1 MGKYVW
7 PCPSYSRISS
17 GYGNRVHPIYGTV
30 KFHDGVD
37 LAAASGV
44 PILAFGSGTVT
55 VSGLNGGYGNY
66 ISINHGGGLM
76 SFIRTLFETVC
87 FQGRKS
93 HRRSENRGRWYN
105 WQLDRLSPAFWY
117 ALERFVGQS
126 AELCIVEGHSI

>member
-7 PCPSYSRISS
+7 PCPSYSRMSS

-37 LAAASGV
+37 LASASGT
-44 PILAFGSGTVT
+44 PILAFAPGTVT

-76 SFIRTLFETVC
+76 SFYGHWFETVC
-87 FQGRKS
+87 FKGRES
-93 HRRSENRGRWYN
+93 FRRSEDCRRRYN

-126 AELCIVEGHSI
+126 AELCII